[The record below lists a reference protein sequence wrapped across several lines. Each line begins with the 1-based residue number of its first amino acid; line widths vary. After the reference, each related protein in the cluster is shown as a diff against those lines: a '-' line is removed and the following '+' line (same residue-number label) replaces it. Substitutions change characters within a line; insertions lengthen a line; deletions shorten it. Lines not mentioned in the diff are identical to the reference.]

1 MPRMITVRGHWMKTT
16 KAIVREKY
24 YNLMTNVLENERN
37 LGQSNFGTE
46 QIIMVILQF
55 TVREVV
61 PPER

>member
-1 MPRMITVRGHWMKTT
+1 MKTT
-16 KAIVREKY
+16 KAMVQEKY
-24 YNLMTNVLENERN
+24 YNLMTYVLENERN